1 MPAAA
6 NACIVIRMIS
16 VFRIRYEK
24 GQVPPHRHERARLAL
39 LLEGSVIE
47 ETDGRAVD
55 IRKHQLVFWR
65 EGVTH
70 SNVFPRASLS
80 LQLEL
85 SHDIYRHV
93 AAYFPPPSMPL
104 DSDRFEGA
112 TQRLLQE
119 VDRYDAASPMAL
131 QSALYEILARATRLT
146 SSAQTV
152 SFAVTQAI
160 RFANTSLSGPITIA
174 DLAAAANVS
183 VRSLHER
190 FAEELQTTPMDY
202 VRDLRLAR
210 AESLLRDTEM
220 RAAEIAEA
228 CGFYDQAHF
237 SRLFK
242 QRTGTTPR
250 QYRTKKAGAPS

>member
-1 MPAAA
+1 
-6 NACIVIRMIS
+6 MIS
-16 VFRIRYEK
+16 VFRAHHQK
-24 GQVPPHRHERARLAL
+24 GHLPPHRHERARLAL
-39 LLEGSVIE
+39 LLEGRVTE
-47 ETDGRAVD
+47 VTDSRTVD
-55 IRKHQLVFWR
+55 IRRNQLVFWR

-70 SNVFPRASLS
+70 SNVFPGAALS

-93 AAYFPPPSMPL
+93 AAYFPPPPTPI
-104 DSDRFEGA
+104 DGDRFEGA
-112 TQRLLQE
+112 VQRLLQE
-119 VDRYDAASPMAL
+119 VDRYDTAKPMAL

-146 SSAQTV
+146 SSAPAA

-160 RFANTSLSGPITIA
+160 RFATASLAEPMTIA

-183 VRSLHER
+183 IRTLHER
-190 FAEELQTTPMDY
+190 FTEELQTTPMDY

-210 AESLLRDTEM
+210 AESLLRDTEL

-237 SRLFK
+237 CRLFK
-242 QRTGTTPR
+242 RRTGVTPR
-250 QYRTKKAGAPS
+250 QFRAKRTGAPS

>member
-1 MPAAA
+1 MH
-6 NACIVIRMIS
+6 VIS
-16 VFRIRYEK
+16 VFRIRYDK
-24 GQVPPHRHERARLAL
+24 GSVPPHRHDRARLAL
-39 LLEGSVIE
+39 LLEGSVVE

-55 IRKHQLVFWR
+55 IRRHQLVFWR

-70 SNVFPRASLS
+70 SNVFPGTALS

-93 AAYFPPPSMPL
+93 AAYFPPPPTPIDL
-104 DSDRFEGA
+104 DRFEGA
-112 TQRLLQE
+112 AQRLLQE

-131 QSALYEILARATRLT
+131 QSAIYEILARATRLT

-160 RFANTSLSGPITIA
+160 RFATASLAEPMTIA

-183 VRSLHER
+183 IRTLHER
-190 FAEELQTTPMDY
+190 FTEELQTTPMDY
-202 VRDLRLAR
+202 VRDLRIAR
-210 AESLLRDTEM
+210 AESLLRETGL

-237 SRLFK
+237 CRLFK
-242 QRTGTTPR
+242 RHTGMTPR
-250 QYRTKKAGAPS
+250 QYRTKNAGAPS

>member
-1 MPAAA
+1 
-6 NACIVIRMIS
+6 MIS
-16 VFRIRYEK
+16 VHRIRYEK
-24 GQVPPHRHERARLAL
+24 GSVPPHRHEHARLAM
-39 LLEGSVIE
+39 LLEGSVTE
-47 ETDGRAVD
+47 ETEGRVVD
-55 IRKHQLVFWR
+55 IGRHHLVFWR

-70 SNVFPRASLS
+70 SNVFPGAALS

-93 AAYFPPPSMPL
+93 AAYFPPSPSPIHA
-104 DSDRFEGA
+104 DRFEGA
-112 TQRLLQE
+112 AQRLLQE
-119 VDRYDAASPMAL
+119 VDRYDAAKAMAL
-131 QSALYEILARATRLT
+131 QSAIYEILARATRLR
-146 SSAQTV
+146 SSAPAA

-160 RFANTSLSGPITIA
+160 RFATASLAEPMTIA

-183 VRSLHER
+183 IRSLHER

-210 AESLLRDTEM
+210 AESLLRETEL

-237 SRLFK
+237 CRLFK
-242 QRTGTTPR
+242 RRTGMTPR
-250 QYRTKKAGAPS
+250 QFRTKITGAPS